1 MCVPSIQARRTVSG
15 QYMSECGK
23 QEAWGKRCWGK
34 QEFEKGPYT
43 APRVLLGLP
52 RGLSPALPHGV
63 CLFPPLSVPVLPS
76 LSLSLC
82 ISVSLCTL
90 FGLSVPTLV
99 CVLPPFSLS
108 PLFSVSGFFVVLF
121 YFIFWCPLLSVFH
134 SFFLIQFF
142 YPLPP
147 FSLLSG
153 GPSGFVEPQG

>member
-34 QEFEKGPYT
+34 QEFEKGPSWPWALT

-52 RGLSPALPHGV
+52 RGLSPALLHGV

-76 LSLSLC
+76 LSSSLC

-121 YFIFWCPLLSVFH
+121 YFLVSIALCFSLFLSDSVFL
-134 SFFLIQFF
+134 SSSTIFSPFWW
-142 YPLPP
+142 PLW
-147 FSLLSG
+147 LH
-153 GPSGFVEPQG
+153 